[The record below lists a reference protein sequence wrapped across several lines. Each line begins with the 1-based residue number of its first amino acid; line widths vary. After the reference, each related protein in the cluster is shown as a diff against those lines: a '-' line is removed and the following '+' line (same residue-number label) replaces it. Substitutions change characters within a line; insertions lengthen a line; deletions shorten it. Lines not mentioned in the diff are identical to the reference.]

1 MTIVKTYCD
10 HCGKE
15 LDNTSDY
22 ISAEI
27 KIGYVEINADLCFKC
42 IGDSVEKTKAFCT
55 QQGEEQNAES

>member
-27 KIGYVEINADLCFKC
+27 EIAYVEINADLCC
-42 IGDSVEKTKAFCT
+42 GCLGDLVEAAKAFCT
-55 QQGEEQNAES
+55 QQGEN